1 MQSRD
6 NMSRSSQV
14 HSSWM
19 HFSAMLSSHRAIV
32 LALCLFNGWV
42 FAMSWSGVFND
53 AAQGSAHKLSA
64 VSAFLEASGH
74 SFWIV
79 SLVVC
84 TATLGILFCVRSLH
98 SRVRSSFVVTA
109 TVLLSLSALF
119 MGIAQFNQS
128 ICLVLSVVASVFS
141 GVGTGILTVYL
152 GMLLMRY
159 DSSIVL
165 QFMAFSLIGSAFI
178 TLAVS
183 LLPSFM
189 GIAAMIII
197 PLGCMAAFFHVDD
210 SNKESVFEAVRT
222 DASDGE
228 NSHTS
233 PTFYRLHLG
242 EKVERL
248 QPESEELPSGSVKKK
263 HVASFVLFMGI
274 VLILGLSAGL
284 LRDLTSI
291 DTFPRQSTWVFVIA
305 TLCASAMLLL
315 SKVPGDGESF
325 RVFYRVIVLIAL
337 AFILLALVAPQMG
350 RPALWVFAL
359 HTVGFVY
366 FYGLLWVF
374 LVIYMNQYAD
384 SARVFIGGFLANQ
397 LGQILGVVVVSLLQT
412 EFGFQASIS
421 PIANAMIYLLFF
433 ATIILLAKLSTTP
446 SETPAKPKET
456 MNSETAMKRA
466 CALAAERYNLTPR
479 EAEILDYLVKGYNR
493 GYIAESLVVSP
504 ETVKTHTQ
512 HVYTKLNAHSRLE
525 VFNAVARCLDE
536 EQEKLAK

>member
-1 MQSRD
+1 MQSH
-6 NMSRSSQV
+6 NKISWNSQVRSS
-14 HSSWM
+14 WT
-19 HFSAMLSSHRAIV
+19 HFSAMLSNHKAIV
-32 LALCLFNGWV
+32 LALGLFNGWV
-42 FAMSWSGVFND
+42 FAMSWSGVFNGV
-53 AAQGSAHKLSA
+53 ALNSANEPFA

-79 SLVVC
+79 SLIVC
-84 TATLGILFCVRSLH
+84 TATLGVLFCARPLH
-98 SRVRSSFVVTA
+98 SHVRSSVVVVA
-109 TVLLSLSALF
+109 AVLLSLSALL
-119 MGIAQFNQS
+119 MGIAQFNAS
-128 ICLVLSVVASVFS
+128 VCFYLSMVASVFS
-141 GVGTGILTVYL
+141 GIGTGILTAYL

-159 DSSIVL
+159 DARIVL
-165 QFMAFSLIGSAFI
+165 QFMTCSLVGSAFI

-183 LLPSFM
+183 LLPSLV
-189 GIAAMIII
+189 GIGCMVAI
-197 PLGCMAAFFHVDD
+197 PLGCIAAFLRADGDVTNAFNSSREAESSVDIPRFYMPKLNENPD
-210 SNKESVFEAVRT
+210 ETPCESTQSVPGAARKKRVTSFAV
-222 DASDGE
+222 
-228 NSHTS
+228 
-233 PTFYRLHLG
+233 
-242 EKVERL
+242 
-248 QPESEELPSGSVKKK
+248 
-263 HVASFVLFMGI
+263 FMGI
-274 VLILGLSAGL
+274 VFILGLSAGL

-291 DTFPRQSTWVFVIA
+291 DTFPKQSTWVFAIA

-325 RVFYRVIVLIAL
+325 GVFYRVIVLIAL